1 MSEEFGLSSEQRE
14 TQWSVEL
21 GARSEELECA
31 ALCAELIDSTL
42 NTPNSTLPERV
53 LLLPAGEVAGRDGR
67 RWKNAEPR
75 AILRAFAEL
84 GRDLPIDIEHATE
97 LRAPKGEPAPA
108 AAWITALENEN
119 GAIWG
124 RVQWTPRGAALVG
137 ERQYRYL
144 SPVILYR
151 PADGVITGI
160 TSAAL
165 TNQPNLRL
173 GALNRGDRGHLG
185 DRGQGT
191 GVSTC
196 TLTPNPCTLKQGE
209 TNMETNAYQIALN
222 AALGLPENAGHDRAL
237 NAVSELKAKMD
248 AARADLADLEKF
260 VPRADYDQALE
271 RAANAE
277 KTLAD
282 ERAAKLEGEIEAE
295 IKAALEA
302 GRITPATAD
311 YHRAAC
317 RHEGGLER
325 FREFVKA
332 APVIA
337 PDSGLDGKKPEDA
350 GRALNAEDRRVC
362 ELMGIDESEYAKT
375 TAA

>member
-1 MSEEFGLSSEQRE
+1 MDA
-14 TQWSVEL
+14 V
-21 GARSEELECA
+21 
-31 ALCAELIDSTL
+31 ALCAAELIMEWAAPPASV
-42 NTPNSTLPERV
+42 R
-53 LLLPAGEVAGRDGR
+53 LLPAGEVAGRDGR
-67 RWKNAEPR
+67 RWKNSEPD
-75 AILRAFAEL
+75 AVLAAFAAL

-97 LRAPKGEPAPA
+97 LRAPKGEEAPA
-108 AAWITALENEN
+108 VGWITALENRN
-119 GAIWG
+119 GEVWG
-124 RVQWTPRGAALVG
+124 NVQWLPHGAHAVG

-173 GALNRGDRGHLG
+173 GALNRDDVGAVREPPL
-185 DRGQGT
+185 REQPT
-191 GVSTC
+191 E
-196 TLTPNPCTLKQGE
+196 GE
-209 TNMETNAYQIALN
+209 EHMETNAYQIALN

-237 NAVSELKAKMD
+237 NVVSELKAQIT
-248 AARADLADLEKF
+248 AARDDLADISKF

-332 APVIA
+332 TPVIA
-337 PDSGLDGKKPEDA
+337 PDSGLDGKKPEDK

-375 TAA
+375 VA